1 MRRLIL
7 LTVGLSLIGGIL
19 AGCSGSADKEDPMPK
34 GPPPET
40 KDAPKGAVPPG
51 DGGHGEG

>member
-1 MRRLIL
+1 MRKLIL

-40 KDAPKGAVPPG
+40 RDAPKGAVPPG